1 MFGRKLPHL
10 SPYIRF
16 ALHIPDYTK
25 CHHVVISHDES
36 HSLMSSNL
44 VRTDQEFFFTICNV
58 LQAGLVSTEL
68 CLACVQPPLPPEGG
82 GICTQA
88 TCARPPS
95 QPSQLSHL
103 PPPTKYTSTPG
114 LGALQIRI
122 REQVSNVLI
131 LKRIFFRKFAVST
144 VGNLR

>member
-1 MFGRKLPHL
+1 MNRIVSCQVTWYAQIRK
-10 SPYIRF
+10 
-16 ALHIPDYTK
+16 
-25 CHHVVISHDES
+25 
-36 HSLMSSNL
+36 
-44 VRTDQEFFFTICNV
+44 FFFTICNV
-58 LQAGLVSTEL
+58 LQAGLVSTEFF
-68 CLACVQPPLPPEGG
+68 LACVQPPLPPEGG

-88 TCARPPS
+88 NCARPPS

-131 LKRIFFRKFAVST
+131 LKRTFFRKFAVST
-144 VGNLR
+144 VENLR